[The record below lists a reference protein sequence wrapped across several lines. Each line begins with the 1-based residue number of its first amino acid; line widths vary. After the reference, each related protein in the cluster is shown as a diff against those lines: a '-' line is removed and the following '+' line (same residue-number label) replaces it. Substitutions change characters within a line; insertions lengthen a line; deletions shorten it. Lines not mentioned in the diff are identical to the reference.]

1 MAFGALRRR
10 PSTGI
15 FPSVT
20 IPPAL
25 GAARAGVFLV
35 FPTKWFSALAAAALL
50 FAATAPARADVDA
63 LAGYLLSIGGVNIAT
78 AKVHLVDSG
87 GRYDVALDAH
97 VTGLGGLVSSGLAKI
112 EASGASTPS
121 GLDSEK
127 FYLLTRSNG
136 EDFTINA
143 GFSGGNVSQFVITP
157 PIVNNVN
164 RVPIE
169 RSQLSGD
176 IGDMLSAFILKGKAL
191 DSSLCN
197 RKLRIFTGIERFD
210 LTMSYLA
217 EDKATSLKT
226 AYQGPVEECHIKYTP
241 ISGHFTT
248 SETTTYLAQSDRIFI
263 WYAPMGETG
272 YYIPYRVLLTTS
284 AGDLSL
290 VLTSLKN

>member
-1 MAFGALRRR
+1 ML
-10 PSTGI
+10 STK
-15 FPSVT
+15 
-20 IPPAL
+20 L
-25 GAARAGVFLV
+25 L
-35 FPTKWFSALAAAALL
+35 SAVSAVLLTLAAA
-50 FAATAPARADVDA
+50 PSARADVNA
-63 LAGYLLSIGGVNIAT
+63 VAGYLLTVGGINVAT
-78 AKVHLVDSG
+78 ANVRLLDSG

-112 EASGASTPS
+112 EASGKSTPG
-121 GLDSEK
+121 GLDSER
-127 FYLLTRSNG
+127 FTLLTRSNG

-143 GFSGGNVSQFVITP
+143 AFSGGSVSQFVVTP
-157 PIVNNVN
+157 PVVNNIN

-169 RSQLSGD
+169 RSQLTGD
-176 IGDMLSAFILKGKAL
+176 IGDMLSAFILKGRAL

-197 RKLRIFTGIERFD
+197 RKLRIFTGLERFD

-217 EDKATSLKT
+217 EDKATSLRT

-263 WYAPMGETG
+263 WYAPMEQTG

-284 AGDLSL
+284 VGDLSL
-290 VLTSLKN
+290 VLTSLKTEPPQTVASGR